1 MARRVPIQVLPGCR
15 GRVRVGELRRVVRNV
30 LDAEAVAREVEVE
43 VVLAD
48 ADTVQDL
55 NRLYRG
61 KNEPT
66 DVLSFAAHHEPISEP
81 VGEAF
86 RPRSTATASPAF
98 VDAPDETPSLGEVVV
113 CLPVAEAQAAR
124 GGRPVA
130 GEVAHLIVHG
140 LLHLLGHDHE
150 NASESAAMQAREDEL
165 LAALGYAGGYEHGD
179 H

>member
-1 MARRVPIQVLPGCR
+1 VP
-15 GRVRVGELRRVVRNV
+15 VGEVRRVVRYV
-30 LDAEAVAREVEVE
+30 LDAEAVAREVEVDI
-43 VVLAD
+43 VLAD
-48 ADTVQDL
+48 SDTVQDL

-61 KNEPT
+61 KDEPT
-66 DVLSFAAHHEPISEP
+66 DVLSFAADDEPTSGS

-86 RPRSTATASPAF
+86 RPRSGVAPSPIF
-98 VDAPDETPSLGEVVV
+98 IEAPDMTPSLGEVVV

-150 NASESAAMQAREDEL
+150 DASESATMQSREDEL

>member
-15 GRVRVGELRRVVRNV
+15 GRVPVGELRRVARYV
-30 LDAEAVAREVEVE
+30 LDSEGVAQEVEVDI
-43 VVLAD
+43 VLAD
-48 ADTVQDL
+48 GYTVQNL

-61 KNEPT
+61 KDEPA
-66 DVLSFAAHHEPISEP
+66 DVLSFATSDERAEP

-86 RPRSTATASPAF
+86 RPPTAAATPAF
-98 VDAPDETPSLGEVVV
+98 IDAPDETPSLGEIVV
-113 CLPVAEAQAAR
+113 CLPVAEAQAANA
-124 GGRPVA
+124 GRPVA

-150 NASESAAMQAREDEL
+150 EARESAAMQAREDEL
-165 LAALGYAGGYEHGD
+165 LHALGYAGGYEHGQ